1 MRMDIVTIFPDMF
14 KSPFAES
21 IVKRALEKGLV
32 ELNIVDLRRYTHDKH
47 RQVDDAPYGGG
58 PGMVMKPEPFFEA
71 VEDLKNPSLKT
82 VVVLLSPA
90 GEVFNQRMARSF
102 LAYEQIIILC
112 GRYEGVDERVHQ
124 HLADKIVSIGDY
136 VLTGGELPA
145 MVLTDALIRLIPGV
159 ITADSTAE
167 ESFAEGLLEY
177 PHYTRPASYRGMD
190 VPAVL
195 LSGDHKR
202 IAAWRKEQALKRT
215 LKYRPD
221 LLEDKGSGVLD

>member
-112 GRYEGVDERVHQ
+112 GRDEGVDERVHQ

>member
-221 LLEDKGSGVLD
+221 LLEDNGSGVLD